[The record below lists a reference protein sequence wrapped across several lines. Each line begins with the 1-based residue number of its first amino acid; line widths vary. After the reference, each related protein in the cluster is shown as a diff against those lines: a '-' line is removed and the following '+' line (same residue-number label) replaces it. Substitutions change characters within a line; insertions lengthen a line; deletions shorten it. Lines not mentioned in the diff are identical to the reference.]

1 MATMAHQPPPF
12 FARGPSPLARL
23 TFFSLL
29 CFLLLITDGRYQY
42 LQVVREGASV
52 ILYPLQVIA
61 TAPFSF
67 ASSVRDYFSD
77 QSELR
82 EENAGLKTRNLEYAA
97 KLQTLPALEEENR
110 RLRKLLDAARD
121 VQGTAM
127 LAEILYASRDRI
139 TRSVVVGKGSQQG
152 VIAGSAVVDEVGVVG
167 QVTRVYPLVSEIS
180 LITDKDQAVPIKI
193 LRNGLRAVVFGSG
206 TGDRLELKYM
216 AVDADIKKDDQLV
229 TSGIDGTYPAGL
241 PVATVI
247 SIERNPALP
256 FATVT
261 AVPAAG
267 VNRNSEVIILATK
280 RQLPAD
286 PRVESTPDKK
296 KR

>member
-61 TAPFSF
+61 TAPFSIV
-67 ASSVRDYFSD
+67 SSVAGYFAD
-77 QSELR
+77 QSELK

-110 RLRKLLDAARD
+110 RLRKLLDTARE
-121 VQGTAM
+121 VQGSAM
-127 LAEILYASRDRI
+127 LAEILYAGRDAI
-139 TRSVVVGKGSQQG
+139 ATSVVVDKGSQQG

-180 LITDKDQAVPIKI
+180 LITDKDQAVPIKV

-206 TGDRLELKYM
+206 SNQLQLRYM
-216 AVDADIKKDDQLV
+216 AVDADVKKDDQLV
-229 TSGIDGTYPAGL
+229 TSGIDGTYPPGL
-241 PVATVI
+241 PVATVT
-247 SIERNPALP
+247 SIDRDPALP

-261 AVPAAG
+261 AIPAAG
-267 VNRNSEVIILATK
+267 VNRNSEVIILALK
-280 RQLPAD
+280 RELPPD
-286 PRVESTPDKK
+286 PRGDSDRK